1 MNMNNKSTY
10 KIAVI
15 PGDGIGPEIVP
26 AGIRVLN
33 AAAESFGFQLKY
45 EEFPYGASYY
55 KQTGTF
61 MPDEALTELQ
71 AFDALYFGAVGL
83 PDVDDTLPAKLFTFK
98 VRTGFDQYVNY
109 RPARLLPGIEGPLR
123 KKAPQDIDFVVIRE
137 NTEGE
142 FVQSGGFIRPEF
154 SEGMATDTSIFTR
167 KGIERIAHYSFE
179 LARRRRKH
187 VTNVTKSNTLIHSLA
202 YWDRIVEQVG
212 TSYPDVEYN
221 KMYVDNTSANFV
233 LHPERFDVIVTTN
246 FIGDILSDL
255 GGAIMG
261 SLGLG
266 PSGNINPEKMYPSMF
281 EPIHGSAPDIAGQG
295 IANPIGAIWS
305 GAIML
310 EHLCQQKAAG
320 SIVKAIETTVMQ
332 GVLPV
337 DLGGSAKTSHIADT
351 IINNLESPIEDNVP
365 GR

>member
-1 MNMNNKSTY
+1 MSNKSIY
-10 KIAVI
+10 RIAVI
-15 PGDGIGPEIVP
+15 PGDGIGPEILP
-26 AGIRVLN
+26 AGVKVLN
-33 AAAESFGFQLKY
+33 SAAERFGFTLQY
-45 EEFPYGASYY
+45 EEFPYGAGYY

-83 PDVDDTLPAKLFTFK
+83 PDVDDTLPARLFTFK

-109 RPARLLPGIEGPLR
+109 RPTRLLPGIEGPLR
-123 KKAPQDIDFVVIRE
+123 NKTPQDIDFVVIRE

-142 FVQSGGFIRPEF
+142 FVQSGGFVRPEF
-154 SEGMATDTSIFTR
+154 AEGLATDTSIFTR
-167 KGIERIAHYSFE
+167 KGIERIAHYSFK
-179 LARRRRKH
+179 LARRRRRS

-202 YWDRIVEQVG
+202 YWDRIVEQVRACY
-212 TSYPDVEYN
+212 SDVEYR
-221 KMYVDNTSANFV
+221 KMYVDNASANFV
-233 LHPERFDVIVTTN
+233 LHPEKFDVILTTN
-246 FIGDILSDL
+246 FIGDVLSDL

-266 PSGNINPEKMYPSMF
+266 PSGNINPERTYPSMF

-305 GAIML
+305 AGLML
-310 EHLCQQKAAG
+310 EHLGRQEAAG
-320 SIVKAIETTVMQ
+320 CIVRAIEKTVGQ

-337 DLGGSAKTSHIADT
+337 DLGGSAKTVEVADA
-351 IINNLESPIEDNVP
+351 IVRNLESAMKDDVSSN
-365 GR
+365 